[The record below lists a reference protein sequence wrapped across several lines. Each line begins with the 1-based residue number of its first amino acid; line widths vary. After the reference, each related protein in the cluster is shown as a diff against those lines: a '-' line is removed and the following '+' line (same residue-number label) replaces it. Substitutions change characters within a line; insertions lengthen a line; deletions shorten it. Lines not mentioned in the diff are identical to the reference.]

1 MDIGLEEVEQA
12 ASLVQQAVHP
22 DALTIFG
29 ATFDENMDDE
39 IRVTVIATG
48 FDKAPAGELPKIGT
62 FAKPP
67 VQLDG
72 QEKEEQA
79 KPTAAPTPIEPIAPV
94 EEQTDS
100 AKDDFDF
107 DSILKIF
114 EHRD

>member
-1 MDIGLEEVEQA
+1 MVLQPYSV
-12 ASLVQQAVHP
+12 AVLSTGGRLHP
-22 DALTIFG
+22 RF
-29 ATFDENMDDE
+29 
-39 IRVTVIATG
+39 
-48 FDKAPAGELPKIGT
+48 GELPKIGT